1 MLLTVQHVQVVIRQ
15 PISVEEDKKREEKK
29 KEEKKS
35 GNRIDVTC
43 CSSEPG
49 GLKTPYW
56 PTSIHRLVHVVS
68 LHA

>member
-1 MLLTVQHVQVVIRQ
+1 
-15 PISVEEDKKREEKK
+15 VEEDKKREEKK